1 MKEYLEILKNVMII
15 LCLIATM
22 ITAGKTAKMKD
33 ELSAKLNALYEIT
46 ETAIDVDLNYIMKEY
61 EKYKKE
67 HAE

>member
-1 MKEYLEILKNVMII
+1 MNEYLEILKNIMII

-22 ITAGKTAKMKD
+22 ITASKTTKMND
-33 ELSAKLNALYEIT
+33 ELSAKINALCEISEAAT
-46 ETAIDVDLNYIMKEY
+46 EVDLNFIMKEY

>member
-22 ITAGKTAKMKD
+22 ITAGKTAKMND
-33 ELSAKLNALYEIT
+33 ELSARINALCEISEAAT
-46 ETAIDVDLNYIMKEY
+46 EVDLNYIMKEY

>member
-22 ITAGKTAKMKD
+22 ITAGKTAKMND
-33 ELSAKLNALYEIT
+33 ELSVRINALCEISEAAT
-46 ETAIDVDLNYIMKEY
+46 EVDLNYIMKEY
-61 EKYKKE
+61 EKYCKE

>member
-22 ITAGKTAKMKD
+22 ITAGKTAKMND
-33 ELSAKLNALYEIT
+33 ELSVRINALYEISEAAT
-46 ETAIDVDLNYIMKEY
+46 EVDLNYIMKEY